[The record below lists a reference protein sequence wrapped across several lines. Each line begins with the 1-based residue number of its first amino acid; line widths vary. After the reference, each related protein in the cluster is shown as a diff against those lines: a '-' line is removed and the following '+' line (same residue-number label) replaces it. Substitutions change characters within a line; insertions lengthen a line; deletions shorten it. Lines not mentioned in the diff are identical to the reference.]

1 MATFRWFNGNQGNF
15 GYQDFGDYDITRITS
30 NAIIAEYNGSDGP
43 QDDARQPARIKV
55 VIKDAVAL
63 NPGSSLSDRRF
74 SEGTITKIIWFN
86 SSGDKVLEAS
96 GLNVSLPVV
105 SAMTATDRAYLLD
118 DLIWSGGHRFV
129 GSDDSMGPDWD
140 GDDIRTGSGDDTV
153 KGNDGGDFISDQG
166 GTDTYNGG
174 AGRDTLNYSDS
185 FYNIFLAKQ
194 GIQADLKAGTIVGTD
209 GLTDQVSNI
218 ENVRGSFMDD
228 VMKGNGADNRFTGLQ
243 GNDFFHGRGGFDTIR
258 YDRDDRQGGFEGV
271 MVNLGKGTAID
282 GFGNR
287 DTFKSIEGVRGS
299 NYDDVLKDSGI
310 DNWLSGRDGD
320 DVICVNNG
328 NDTLEGG
335 SGADVFQFKS
345 KSFGDNTIR
354 DFEDGVDMIE
364 ILHAK
369 RFSQLTI
376 EDTGDGAALVSYRG
390 SSITV
395 DNVSASDL
403 TADDFIF

>member
-1 MATFRWFNGNQGNF
+1 MATFKWFNGNQGVFRYSNF
-15 GYQDFGDYDITRITS
+15 GNYEVTKITS
-30 NAIIAEYNGSDGP
+30 KAIFAEYNGQDGP
-43 QDDARQPARIKV
+43 IDETAQPARIKV
-55 VIKDAVAL
+55 LIKDAVTA
-63 NPGSSLSDRRF
+63 GSSGSF
-74 SEGTITKIIWFN
+74 TEGTITKIIWYN
-86 SSGDKVLEAS
+86 SDGDRIMEAS
-96 GLNVSLPVV
+96 DLNVSLPIAA
-105 SAMTATDRAYLLD
+105 AMMASGNPHQLD
-118 DLIWSGGHRFV
+118 ELIWAGGHTFI
-129 GSDDSMGPDWD
+129 GSDDSLYPFDWD
-140 GDDIRTGSGDDTV
+140 GDDLRTGFGNDTVSANGGDDFITDL
-153 KGNDGGDFISDQG
+153 GGADIYDGGD
-166 GTDTYNGG
+166 
-174 AGRDTLNYSDS
+174 GRDTLNYSDS
-185 FYNIFLAKQ
+185 FHYVFLAKQ
-194 GIQADLKAGTIVGTD
+194 GIRADLKAGTIIGTD

-218 ENVRGSFMDD
+218 ESIRGSFLRD
-228 VMKGNGADNRFTGLQ
+228 VMKGDDGNNRFTGLQ

-320 DVICVNNG
+320 DVICVDNG